1 MSGTRISDSREP
13 NLFIQPR
20 LYSPV
25 VISIVGGI
33 LVPFLIGARDFDW
46 LMSSFALT
54 LFLTLLLA
62 GLQPYIAKH
71 LVAPRLA
78 WCNELTSIGVT
89 SCVTE

>member
-1 MSGTRISDSREP
+1 
-13 NLFIQPR
+13 
-20 LYSPV
+20 